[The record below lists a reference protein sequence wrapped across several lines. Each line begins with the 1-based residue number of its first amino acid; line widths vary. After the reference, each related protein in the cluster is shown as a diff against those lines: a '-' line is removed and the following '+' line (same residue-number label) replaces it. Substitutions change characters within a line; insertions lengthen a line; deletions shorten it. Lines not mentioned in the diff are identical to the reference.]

1 MTMTRKDF
9 QRLAETLAEIQYY
22 LDNPTQAEIAES
34 AIMRF
39 CEGQNP
45 NFDRVKFQRATDIH
59 LQETQERMERYNAR
73 LAESRRKAREIAEE
87 IKAQEPGVNR

>member
-1 MTMTRKDF
+1 MGMTMTRKDF

-59 LQETQERMERYNAR
+59 LCKTQERMERFDAG
-73 LAESRRKAREIAEE
+73 LAESRGKAREIAEE
-87 IKAQEPGVNR
+87 KQS